1 MAQQRDPRDIVKIY
15 QQATQ
20 EERFRLLDTMTKEER
35 EILKAHAMKEFR
47 KLAGKFSVLPGPED
61 LE

>member
-35 EILKAHAMKEFR
+35 EILEEHASKELR
-47 KLAGKFSVLPGPED
+47 KLAGRFFVIPGPD
-61 LE
+61 DPD